1 MIALN
6 RDEVR
11 RKSVSF
17 WILFALLL
25 FSTLIVV
32 YFFVW
37 TAQRENS
44 SYMARL
50 DELRRIENKQTIY
63 LSGVKNL
70 YGQMDRV
77 SSMTYLSAYDKIE
90 IANYAKGIKN
100 QIGPDSSTSFSGYY
114 SLLKNHPVQ
123 MEILDTLLTAI
134 EEKARLKDKL
144 DRCRTIKIRK
154 GNPFLDRNR

>member
-11 RKSVSF
+11 RKSVRF

-25 FSTLIVV
+25 FSTLITV

-37 TAQRENS
+37 TAQRES
-44 SYMARL
+44 ASYMSRL

-63 LSGVKNL
+63 LSKVKDL
-70 YGQMDRV
+70 YNQMDKV
-77 SSMTYLSAYDKIE
+77 SSMTYLSAYEKIE
-90 IANYAKGIKN
+90 IANNAKGIKS
-100 QIGPDSSTSFSGYY
+100 QIGADSATSFSGYY
-114 SLLKNHPVQ
+114 TLLKNHPVQ

-134 EEKARLKDKL
+134 EEKARLKEKL
-144 DRCRTIKIRK
+144 DRCRTVKIRK
-154 GNPFLDRNR
+154 NNPFLDPNR